1 MSAPITAS
9 HIDWR
14 GVAISIDYRIRRF
27 HGDFDHLEI
36 RVLGDGIIPIT
47 ETGYR
52 SHFLPHGIV
61 EEFGGPDEYVTA
73 WLDHE
78 AESAEW
84 KKREAAARQ
93 LSLF

>member
-1 MSAPITAS
+1 MSAPITTS
-9 HIDWR
+9 RIDWR

-52 SHFLPHGIV
+52 SHWRAKPI
-61 EEFGGPDEYVTA
+61 
-73 WLDHE
+73 
-78 AESAEW
+78 
-84 KKREAAARQ
+84 RQ
-93 LSLF
+93 RTLYKGY